1 MTTNVPAGLV
11 DAFSVAGGPDVAFAI
26 RTNGSVVTWGVP
38 LLTTLTNVPAD
49 LKDAIAIAAGTRHA
63 LGVRANG
70 KVLGWGEDQ
79 YGKTDAPALL
89 DRVMGVAV
97 SLYSSAGLRR
107 NGAVVAW
114 GDYTFGNSTAL
125 PPGLNDAV
133 GIAAASTYGLAL
145 RRDGTVVAWGGRI
158 NQTNLSDVVKV
169 PDGLSNVVA
178 IAASYYE
185 AFALRDDG
193 TVVHWGTGIT
203 PGPIPGLTQV
213 WAMAPFYTSGML
225 ALREDGTLVQ
235 VPHQPTPIP
244 PGISNVVAIGGV
256 GSPSL
261 ALSRGPD
268 EPFITQHPQTQ
279 NVAPGATATFHVTAV
294 AGQPLTYQ
302 WQLNGVNLH
311 GATDATLAI
320 PVAWPAQAGHY
331 RVVVT
336 AAGLPVTSRA
346 ALLKIGSP

>member
-11 DAFSVAGGPDVAFAI
+11 DAFALAGGPDVAYAI

-38 LLTTLTNVPAD
+38 LLTSLTNVPPN
-49 LKDAIAIAAGTRHA
+49 LKDAIAISAGTRHA
-63 LGVRANG
+63 LGLRANG
-70 KVLGWGEDQ
+70 KVVGWGEDQ

-97 SLYSSAGLRR
+97 GLYSSAGLRR

-114 GDYTFGNSTAL
+114 GDYTFGDSTAL

-133 GIAAASTYGLAL
+133 GIAAANTYGLAL
-145 RRDGTVVAWGGRI
+145 RRDGTVAAWGGRI
-158 NQTNLSDVVKV
+158 NHTNLSDMVKV

-178 IAASYYE
+178 VAASYYE

-193 TVVHWGTGIT
+193 TVVHWGSGIT

-213 WAMAPFYTSGML
+213 WAMAPFYTSGLL
-225 ALREDGTLVQ
+225 ALKEDGTLVQ
-235 VPHQPTPIP
+235 AAIPPVPIP
-244 PGISNVVAIGGV
+244 AGISNVVAIGGV
-256 GSPSL
+256 GTPFI

-279 NVAPGATATFHVTAV
+279 TVASGTAATFQVTATA
-294 AGQPLTYQ
+294 GQLLSYQ
-302 WQLNGVNLH
+302 WQFNGVNLH

-320 PVAWPAQAGHY
+320 PAAWPAQAGHY
-331 RVVVT
+331 RVVVA
-336 AAGLPVTSRA
+336 AAGLPITSRA
-346 ALLKIGSP
+346 ALLKVSP